1 MDTKLKLKIMVSSV
15 FILFILLIYLAI
27 IVTVI
32 ISMWKLYEKANKPGW
47 ASIVPIYNIIV
58 LLEIVRKPLWWIALL
73 LIPIANIVFLILI
86 YIELAKVFGKD
97 SSFAVGLILLSPV
110 FIGILGFGNAKYIY
124 ADQQSTDLLDS

>member
-1 MDTKLKLKIMVSSV
+1 MVSGV
-15 FILFILLIYLAI
+15 LILFVLLIYLAVMI
-27 IVTVI
+27 TILI
-32 ISMWKLYEKANKPGW
+32 AMWKMYEKANKPGW

-73 LIPIANIVFLILI
+73 LIPFANIVFLILI

-97 SSFAVGLILLSPV
+97 SSFAVGLIFLSPI

-124 ADQQSTDLLDS
+124 ADSQSNDLLDS

>member
-1 MDTKLKLKIMVSSV
+1 MVSGV

-97 SSFAVGLILLSPV
+97 PAFAVGLILLSPV
-110 FIGILGFGNAKYIY
+110 FIGILGFGDAKYIY
-124 ADQQSTDLLDS
+124 ADQESTDLLDS